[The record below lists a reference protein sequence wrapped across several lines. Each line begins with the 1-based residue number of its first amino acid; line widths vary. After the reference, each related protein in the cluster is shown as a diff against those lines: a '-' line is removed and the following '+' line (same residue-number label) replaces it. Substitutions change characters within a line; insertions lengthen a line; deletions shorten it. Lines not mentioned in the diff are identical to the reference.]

1 MRVMCVFVKLKY
13 FVYLFFLLKICYL
26 GIKNV
31 EIYLIFNKEI
41 VIRYF

>member
-1 MRVMCVFVKLKY
+1 MRVMCVFVKFKY
-13 FVYLFFLLKICYL
+13 FVYLFFLFKNMLSWY
-26 GIKNV
+26 KNV